1 MNRQQRRKRGQRE
14 SAQQSQQRRPRF
26 DTDNLQLAQMRFDTP
41 EASNLLLGLQ
51 YVDPRYQGSTDTA
64 TRLPPHDEPVST
76 TPHSGGMVYKAYPH
90 GLMYGDQMALMEGLL
105 LFLGIPVA
113 LLVYLLFNDS
123 YREVMS
129 SVTSASGT
137 LLVGLLYVLMVA
149 GIALGMVGFIAGL
162 IGHRFHTSA
171 LLDRRAGKVH
181 VFRDES
187 RPWKGTRGKVLTY
200 DWSQV
205 RAEIDT
211 MSVFTGTVGRTEA
224 GLRGVVLDPTDP
236 TKVIDRF
243 PLTINA
249 STSNVQPLL
258 DAWEHARRFMQHEG
272 PLFSDEHDGPNPALG
287 RQTLWH
293 HMWSFVGEQ
302 ITDAPEYFRMAWRD
316 RSFLAFMVGFTGLIL
331 VPFMPIFALF
341 GLFPWVSSLLKREPK
356 WPAEVLASVGG
367 NALKGDDLVAWRGV
381 VPERSALPPAAPP
394 ALR

>member
-1 MNRQQRRKRGQRE
+1 MNRQQRRQRGQRE

-26 DTDNLQLAQMRFDTP
+26 ETDNLQLAQMRFDTP

-64 TRLPPHDEPVST
+64 TRLPPHDEPVSA
-76 TPHSGGMVYKAYPH
+76 TPHSGGMVYKAFPH
-90 GLMYGDQMALMEGLL
+90 GLMYGDQMALMAGMQLFVAFPLSL
-105 LFLGIPVA
+105 LFYGLFFTGDFLFSSRAFGSVLTSILIVVLSVVFIPIA
-113 LLVYLLFNDS
+113 
-123 YREVMS
+123 
-129 SVTSASGT
+129 
-137 LLVGLLYVLMVA
+137 
-149 GIALGMVGFIAGL
+149 IALFLTGL
-162 IGHRFHTSA
+162 MGHRFHTSA
-171 LLDRRAGKVH
+171 LFDRRAGKVH

>member
-14 SAQQSQQRRPRF
+14 SAQQSQRRRPRF

-64 TRLPPHDEPVST
+64 TRLPPHEEPVST

-90 GLMYGDQMALMEGLL
+90 GLMYGDQMALMEGMQLML
-105 LFLGIPVA
+105 GVAFIMLAYALQYDGVRRFLFEPEGMVHGVVIAVFAILSIA
-113 LLVYLLFNDS
+113 LLPLCFLIF
-123 YREVMS
+123 MS
-129 SVTSASGT
+129 
-137 LLVGLLYVLMVA
+137 GLM
-149 GIALGMVGFIAGL
+149 
-162 IGHRFHTSA
+162 GHRFHTSA
-171 LLDRRAGKVH
+171 LLDRHAGKVH

-224 GLRGVVLDPTDP
+224 GLRGVVLDPADP

-341 GLFPWVSSLLKREPK
+341 GLFPWISALCKRDPK

-367 NALKGDDLVAWRGV
+367 NALKGDELVAWRSV